1 MARNDQALTEK
12 ILDTIE
18 SPADLGRLSYD
29 ELERLAFEM
38 RAEMIAATSLH
49 GGHLAPS
56 LGAVELIIALHR
68 VLDCPRDRL
77 VFDVGHQAYAH
88 KLLTGRRRQFKTLRT
103 YDGISG
109 FPKITESAYDAH
121 DSGHASD
128 SLSTALGY
136 ALARDLDG
144 SDATIAALIG
154 DASFTG
160 GMALE
165 ALNDIG
171 RANTPLLI
179 VLNDNGMSISPNVGG
194 FSAYLAK
201 VRMSSQ
207 YTNLRNQVEDAF
219 NSSGAL
225 GRLLMRGGNAA
236 KESFKQIVL
245 PGATFLEGFG
255 VTYVGPVDG
264 HDIQTME
271 RIFRDA
277 KELGGPVVVHAVTV
291 KGKGYGPAE
300 NNPALFHG
308 VGPFDIATGTPKP
321 KASTPTWTQVF
332 SDELVKLAGD
342 DPDIVAITAA
352 MASGTGLAGFA
363 KSYPDRFFDVGIA
376 EEHAVGMA
384 SALALAGK
392 KPVVAIYSTFMQRA
406 IDQAIVNVGLQKAHV
421 IFCLDRAGLVG
432 DDGPTHHGVFDLVYL
447 RMIPGMRVLAPS
459 NDEELRAALRCAID
473 LEGPVAIR
481 YPRGS
486 APVAAAP
493 CETWRGGRALKLEDG
508 NDGALLAVGRMVDV
522 ARDVARNAA
531 GHGIDL
537 AVWDMRWVK
546 PIDEDAVRE
555 AARTGRIFT
564 LEDGVVTGGFG
575 SGVLEQLAEMG
586 VACPVTRFGIPD
598 AFVTQGPTD
607 RLFEEL
613 GLDAAGIAA
622 AVIAACRER

>member
-1 MARNDQALTEK
+1 MSKSGQDLTEK
-12 ILDTIE
+12 ILDTID
-18 SPADLGRLSYD
+18 SPADLKDLSY
-29 ELERLAFEM
+29 EQLERLAFEM

-77 VFDVGHQAYAH
+77 VFDVGHQSYAH
-88 KLLTGRRRQFKTLRT
+88 KLLTGRRKVFKTLRT

-109 FPKITESAYDAH
+109 FPKITESEYDAH

-128 SLSTALGY
+128 SLSTALGF

-144 SDATIAALIG
+144 SDATIATLIG

-219 NSSGAL
+219 NASGTL

-236 KESFKQIVL
+236 KESFKQFVL

-255 VTYVGPVDG
+255 VTYIGPVDG
-264 HDIQTME
+264 HDIQTLE
-271 RIFRDA
+271 GIFHDA
-277 KELGGPVVVHAVTV
+277 KELDGPVVVHAVTV

-300 NNPALFHG
+300 QNPAVFHG
-308 VGPFDIATGTPKP
+308 VGPFDIATGMPKP
-321 KASTPTWTQVF
+321 KTNDDPTWTQVF
-332 SDELVKLAGD
+332 ADELVKLAAD

-352 MASGTGLAGFA
+352 MASGTGLSAFA
-363 KSYPDRFFDVGIA
+363 KAYPERFFDVGIA

-384 SALALAGK
+384 SSLALAGK

-421 IFCLDRAGLVG
+421 VFCLDRAGLVG

-447 RMIPGMRVLAPS
+447 RMIPDIHILAPS
-459 NDEELRAALRCAID
+459 NDAELRAALRCAID

-486 APVAAAP
+486 APIAPAASEPWREGVAVK
-493 CETWRGGRALKLEDG
+493 RRDG
-508 NDGALLAVGRMVDV
+508 ADGALLALGRMVDV
-522 ARDVARNAA
+522 ALQIADAA
-531 GHGIDL
+531 AQSGIEL
-537 AVWDMRWVK
+537 SVWDMRWAK
-546 PIDEDAVRE
+546 PIDEGAVRE
-555 AARTGRIFT
+555 AAQTGHVFT

-575 SGVLEQLAEMG
+575 SGVLELLSDLG
-586 VACPVTRFGIPD
+586 INCPVRRFGIPD
-598 AFVTQGPTD
+598 AFVTQGATD
-607 RLFEEL
+607 KLFEVI
-613 GLDAAGIAA
+613 GLDASSIGAE
-622 AVIAACRER
+622 VIATCRE

>member
-1 MARNDQALTEK
+1 MTEK

-18 SPADLGRLSYD
+18 SPADLADLSY
-29 ELERLAFEM
+29 EQLNRLAFEL

-56 LGAVELIIALHR
+56 LGSVELIIALHR

-88 KLLTGRRRQFKTLRT
+88 KLLTGRRKQFKTLRT
-103 YDGISG
+103 YEGISG

-194 FSAYLAK
+194 FSTYLAK
-201 VRMSSQ
+201 VRMSDQ
-207 YTNLRNQVEDAF
+207 YTQLRNHVEDAF
-219 NSSGAL
+219 NASGTL

-236 KESFKQIVL
+236 KESFKQFVL

-255 VTYVGPVDG
+255 VTYIGPVDG
-264 HDIQTME
+264 HDIQTLE
-271 RIFRDA
+271 EILRDA
-277 KELGGPVVVHAVTV
+277 KALEGPVVIHAVTM

-300 NNPALFHG
+300 KNPALFHG
-308 VGPFDIATGTPKP
+308 VGPFDIASGTPKP
-321 KASTPTWTQVF
+321 KSNANPTWTQVF
-332 SDELVKLAGD
+332 SDELIKLAED
-342 DPDIVAITAA
+342 DLSIVAITAA
-352 MASGTGLAGFA
+352 MASGTGLSAFA
-363 KSYPDRFFDVGIA
+363 KAYPERFFDVGIA

-384 SALALAGK
+384 SSLALAGK

-421 IFCLDRAGLVG
+421 VFCLDRAGLVG

-447 RMIPGMRVLAPS
+447 RMIPNMRILAPS
-459 NDEELRAALRCAID
+459 NDEELRMALRCAMA

-486 APVAAAP
+486 APVASGA
-493 CETWRGGRALKLEDG
+493 CEPWQEGHAVKVRDG
-508 NDGALLAVGRMVDV
+508 ADGALLALGRMVDV
-522 ARDVARNAA
+522 AREVAEVAA
-531 GHGIDL
+531 RQGVELSI
-537 AVWDMRWVK
+537 WDMRWAK
-546 PIDEDAVRE
+546 PIDADALRD
-555 AARTGRIFT
+555 AAHTGHIFT
-564 LEDGVVTGGFG
+564 LEDGVITGGFG
-575 SGVLEQLAEMG
+575 SGVLELLSDMG
-586 VACPVTRFGIPD
+586 ESCPVRRFGIPD
-598 AFVTQGPTD
+598 TFVTQGPVD
-607 RLFEEL
+607 KLFEVL
-613 GLDAAGIAA
+613 GLDAESISAEVLAA
-622 AVIAACRER
+622 YQS

>member
-1 MARNDQALTEK
+1 MTEK

-18 SPADLGRLSYD
+18 SPADLADLSY
-29 ELERLAFEM
+29 EQLNRLAFEL

-56 LGAVELIIALHR
+56 LGSVELIIALHR

-88 KLLTGRRRQFKTLRT
+88 KLLTGRRKQFKTLRT
-103 YDGISG
+103 YEGISG

-194 FSAYLAK
+194 FSTYLAK
-201 VRMSSQ
+201 VRMSDQ
-207 YTNLRNQVEDAF
+207 YTQLRNHVEDAF
-219 NSSGAL
+219 NASGTL

-236 KESFKQIVL
+236 KESFKQFVL

-255 VTYVGPVDG
+255 VTYIGPVDG
-264 HDIQTME
+264 HDIQTLE
-271 RIFRDA
+271 EILRDA
-277 KELGGPVVVHAVTV
+277 KALEGPVVIHAVTM

-300 NNPALFHG
+300 KNPALFHG
-308 VGPFDIATGTPKP
+308 VGPFDIASGTPKP
-321 KASTPTWTQVF
+321 KSNANPTWTQVF
-332 SDELVKLAGD
+332 SDELIKLAED
-342 DPDIVAITAA
+342 DSSIVAITAA
-352 MASGTGLAGFA
+352 MASGTGLSAFA
-363 KSYPDRFFDVGIA
+363 KAYPERFFDVGIA

-384 SALALAGK
+384 SSLALAGK

-421 IFCLDRAGLVG
+421 VFCLDRAGLVG

-447 RMIPGMRVLAPS
+447 RMIPNMRILAPS
-459 NDEELRAALRCAID
+459 SDEELRMALRCAMA

-486 APVAAAP
+486 APVAPGA
-493 CETWRGGRALKLEDG
+493 CEPWQEGHAVKVRDG
-508 NDGALLAVGRMVDV
+508 ADGALLALGRMVDV
-522 ARDVARNAA
+522 ACEVAEVAA
-531 GHGIDL
+531 RQGVELSI
-537 AVWDMRWVK
+537 WDMRWAK
-546 PIDEDAVRE
+546 PIDADALRD
-555 AARTGRIFT
+555 AAHTGHIFT
-564 LEDGVVTGGFG
+564 LEDGVITGGFG
-575 SGVLEQLAEMG
+575 SGVLELLSDMG
-586 VACPVTRFGIPD
+586 ESCPVRRFGIPD
-598 AFVTQGPTD
+598 TFVTQGPVD
-607 RLFEEL
+607 KLFEVL
-613 GLDAAGIAA
+613 GLDAESISAEVLAA
-622 AVIAACRER
+622 YQS

>member
-1 MARNDQALTEK
+1 MTEK

-18 SPADLGRLSYD
+18 SPADLADLSY
-29 ELERLAFEM
+29 EQLNRLAFEL

-56 LGAVELIIALHR
+56 LGSVELIIALHR

-88 KLLTGRRRQFKTLRT
+88 KLLTGRRKQFKTLRT
-103 YDGISG
+103 YEGISG

-144 SDATIAALIG
+144 SDTTIAALIG

-194 FSAYLAK
+194 FSTYLAK
-201 VRMSSQ
+201 VRMSDQ
-207 YTNLRNQVEDAF
+207 YTQLRNHVEDAF
-219 NSSGAL
+219 NASGTL

-236 KESFKQIVL
+236 KESFKQFVL

-255 VTYVGPVDG
+255 VTYIGPVDG
-264 HDIQTME
+264 HDIQTLE
-271 RIFRDA
+271 EILRDA
-277 KELGGPVVVHAVTV
+277 KALEGPVVIHAVTM

-300 NNPALFHG
+300 KNPALFHG
-308 VGPFDIATGTPKP
+308 VGPFDIASGTPKP
-321 KASTPTWTQVF
+321 KSNANPTWTQVF
-332 SDELVKLAGD
+332 SDELIKLAED
-342 DPDIVAITAA
+342 DPSIIAITAA
-352 MASGTGLAGFA
+352 MASGTGLSAFA
-363 KSYPDRFFDVGIA
+363 KAYPERFFDVGIA

-384 SALALAGK
+384 SSLALAGK

-421 IFCLDRAGLVG
+421 VFCLDRAGLVG
-432 DDGPTHHGVFDLVYL
+432 DDGPTHHGVFDLAYL
-447 RMIPGMRVLAPS
+447 RMIPNMRILAPS
-459 NDEELRAALRCAID
+459 NDEELRMALRCAMA

-486 APVAAAP
+486 APVASGA
-493 CETWRGGRALKLEDG
+493 CEPWREGHAVKIRDG
-508 NDGALLAVGRMVDV
+508 ADGALLALGRMVDV
-522 ARDVARNAA
+522 AREVAEQASRQ
-531 GHGIDL
+531 GVELSI
-537 AVWDMRWVK
+537 WDMRWAK
-546 PIDEDAVRE
+546 PIDADALRD
-555 AARTGRIFT
+555 ATHTGHIFT
-564 LEDGVVTGGFG
+564 LEDGVIMGGFG
-575 SGVLEQLAEMG
+575 SGVLELLSDMG
-586 VACPVTRFGIPD
+586 ESCPVRRFGIPD
-598 AFVTQGPTD
+598 AFVTQGPVD
-607 RLFEEL
+607 KLFEVL
-613 GLDAAGIAA
+613 GLDAESISAE
-622 AVIAACRER
+622 VLAACQS

>member
-1 MARNDQALTEK
+1 MTEK
-12 ILDTIE
+12 ILDTID
-18 SPADLGRLSYD
+18 SPADLADLSY
-29 ELERLAFEM
+29 EQLNRLAFEL

-56 LGAVELIIALHR
+56 LGSVELIIALHR

-88 KLLTGRRRQFKTLRT
+88 KLLTGRRKRFKTLRT
-103 YDGISG
+103 YEGISG
-109 FPKITESAYDAH
+109 FPKITESEYDAH

-194 FSAYLAK
+194 FSTYLAK
-201 VRMSSQ
+201 VRMSDQ
-207 YTNLRNQVEDAF
+207 YTQLRDHVEDAF
-219 NSSGAL
+219 NASGTL

-236 KESFKQIVL
+236 KESFKQFVL

-264 HDIQTME
+264 HDIQALE
-271 RIFRDA
+271 EILRDA
-277 KELGGPVVVHAVTV
+277 KEFEGPVVIHAVTM
-291 KGKGYGPAE
+291 KGKGYSPAE
-300 NNPALFHG
+300 KSPALFHG
-308 VGPFDIATGTPKP
+308 VGPFDIASGTPKP
-321 KASTPTWTQVF
+321 KSNTNPTWTQVF
-332 SDELVKLAGD
+332 SDELINLAED
-342 DPDIVAITAA
+342 DPSIVAITAA
-352 MASGTGLAGFA
+352 MASGTGLSAFA
-363 KSYPDRFFDVGIA
+363 KAYPERFFDVGIA

-384 SALALAGK
+384 SSLALAGK

-421 IFCLDRAGLVG
+421 VFCLDRAGLVG
-432 DDGPTHHGVFDLVYL
+432 DDGPTHHGVFDLAYL
-447 RMIPGMRVLAPS
+447 RMIPNMRILAPS
-459 NDEELRAALRCAID
+459 NDEELRMALRCAMA

-486 APVAAAP
+486 APVASGA
-493 CETWRGGRALKLEDG
+493 CEPWREGHAVKIRDG
-508 NDGALLAVGRMVDV
+508 ADGALLALGRMVDV
-522 ARDVARNAA
+522 AREVAEQASRQ
-531 GHGIDL
+531 GVELSI
-537 AVWDMRWVK
+537 WDMRWAK
-546 PIDEDAVRE
+546 PIDADALRD
-555 AARTGRIFT
+555 AAHTGHIFT
-564 LEDGVVTGGFG
+564 LEDGVIMGGFG
-575 SGVLEQLAEMG
+575 SGVLELLSDMG
-586 VACPVTRFGIPD
+586 ESCPVRRFGIPD
-598 AFVTQGPTD
+598 AFVTQGPVD
-607 RLFEEL
+607 KLFEVL
-613 GLDAAGIAA
+613 GLDAESISAE
-622 AVIAACRER
+622 VLAACQS

>member
-1 MARNDQALTEK
+1 MTEK

-18 SPADLGRLSYD
+18 SPADLADLSY
-29 ELERLAFEM
+29 EQLNRLAFEL

-56 LGAVELIIALHR
+56 LGSVELIIALHR

-88 KLLTGRRRQFKTLRT
+88 KLLTGRRKQFKTLRT
-103 YDGISG
+103 YEGISG

-194 FSAYLAK
+194 FSTYLAK
-201 VRMSSQ
+201 VRMSDQ
-207 YTNLRNQVEDAF
+207 YTQLRNHVEDAF
-219 NSSGAL
+219 NASGTL

-236 KESFKQIVL
+236 KESFKQFVL

-255 VTYVGPVDG
+255 VTYIGPVDG
-264 HDIQTME
+264 HDIQTLE
-271 RIFRDA
+271 EILRDA
-277 KELGGPVVVHAVTV
+277 KALEGPVVIHAVTM

-300 NNPALFHG
+300 KNPALFHG
-308 VGPFDIATGTPKP
+308 VGPFDIASGTPKP
-321 KASTPTWTQVF
+321 KSNANPTWTQVF
-332 SDELVKLAGD
+332 SDELIKLAED
-342 DPDIVAITAA
+342 DPSIVAITAA
-352 MASGTGLAGFA
+352 MASGTGLSAFA
-363 KSYPDRFFDVGIA
+363 KAYPERFFDVGIA

-384 SALALAGK
+384 SSLALAGK

-421 IFCLDRAGLVG
+421 VFCLDRAGLVG

-447 RMIPGMRVLAPS
+447 RMIPNMRILAPS
-459 NDEELRAALRCAID
+459 NDEELRMALRCAMA

-486 APVAAAP
+486 APIAP
-493 CETWRGGRALKLEDG
+493 GACEPWQEGHAVKVRGGA
-508 NDGALLAVGRMVDV
+508 DGALLALGRMVDV
-522 ARDVARNAA
+522 AREVAEVAA
-531 GHGIDL
+531 RQGVELSI
-537 AVWDMRWVK
+537 WDMRWVK
-546 PIDEDAVRE
+546 PIDADALRD
-555 AARTGRIFT
+555 AAHTGHIFT
-564 LEDGVVTGGFG
+564 LEDGVITGGFG
-575 SGVLEQLAEMG
+575 SGVLELLSDMG
-586 VACPVTRFGIPD
+586 ESCPVRRFGIPD
-598 AFVTQGPTD
+598 TFVTQGPVD
-607 RLFEEL
+607 KLFEVL
-613 GLDAAGIAA
+613 GLDAESISAEVLAA
-622 AVIAACRER
+622 YQS

>member
-1 MARNDQALTEK
+1 MTEK

-18 SPADLGRLSYD
+18 SPADLADLSY
-29 ELERLAFEM
+29 EQLNRLAFEL

-56 LGAVELIIALHR
+56 LGSVELIIALHR

-88 KLLTGRRRQFKTLRT
+88 KLLTGRRKQFKTLRT
-103 YDGISG
+103 YEGISG

-194 FSAYLAK
+194 FSTYLAK
-201 VRMSSQ
+201 VRMSDQ
-207 YTNLRNQVEDAF
+207 YTQLRNHVEDAF
-219 NSSGAL
+219 NASGTL

-236 KESFKQIVL
+236 KESFKQFVL

-255 VTYVGPVDG
+255 VTYIGPVDG
-264 HDIQTME
+264 HDIQTLE
-271 RIFRDA
+271 EILRDA
-277 KELGGPVVVHAVTV
+277 KALEGPVVIHAVTM

-300 NNPALFHG
+300 KNPALFHG
-308 VGPFDIATGTPKP
+308 VAPFDIASGTPKP
-321 KASTPTWTQVF
+321 KSNANPTWTQVF
-332 SDELVKLAGD
+332 SDELIKLAED
-342 DPDIVAITAA
+342 DPSIVAITAA
-352 MASGTGLAGFA
+352 MASGTGLSAFA
-363 KSYPDRFFDVGIA
+363 KAYPERFFDVGIA

-384 SALALAGK
+384 SSLALAGK

-421 IFCLDRAGLVG
+421 VFCLDRAGLVG

-447 RMIPGMRVLAPS
+447 RMIPNMRILAPS
-459 NDEELRAALRCAID
+459 SDEELRMALRCAMA

-486 APVAAAP
+486 APVAPGVCEPWQEGHAAKV
-493 CETWRGGRALKLEDG
+493 RDG
-508 NDGALLAVGRMVDV
+508 ADGALLALGRMVDV
-522 ARDVARNAA
+522 ACEVAEVAA
-531 GHGIDL
+531 HQGVELSI
-537 AVWDMRWVK
+537 WDMRWAK
-546 PIDEDAVRE
+546 PIDADALRD
-555 AARTGRIFT
+555 AAHTGHIFT
-564 LEDGVVTGGFG
+564 LEDGVITGGFG
-575 SGVLEQLAEMG
+575 SGVLELLSDMG
-586 VACPVTRFGIPD
+586 ESCPVRRFGIPD
-598 AFVTQGPTD
+598 TFVTQGPVD
-607 RLFEEL
+607 KLFEVL
-613 GLDAAGIAA
+613 GLDAESISAEVLAA
-622 AVIAACRER
+622 YQS

>member
-1 MARNDQALTEK
+1 MTEK

-18 SPADLGRLSYD
+18 SPADLADLSY
-29 ELERLAFEM
+29 EQLNRLAFEL

-56 LGAVELIIALHR
+56 LGSVELIIALHR

-88 KLLTGRRRQFKTLRT
+88 KLLTGRRKQFKTLRT
-103 YDGISG
+103 YEGISG

-144 SDATIAALIG
+144 SDTTIAALIG

-194 FSAYLAK
+194 FSTYLAK
-201 VRMSSQ
+201 VRMSDQ
-207 YTNLRNQVEDAF
+207 YTQLRNHVEDAF
-219 NSSGAL
+219 NASGTL

-236 KESFKQIVL
+236 KESFKQFVL

-255 VTYVGPVDG
+255 VTYIGPVDG
-264 HDIQTME
+264 HDIQTLE
-271 RIFRDA
+271 EILRDA
-277 KELGGPVVVHAVTV
+277 KALEGPVVIHAVTM

-300 NNPALFHG
+300 KNPALFHG
-308 VGPFDIATGTPKP
+308 VGPFDIASGTPKP
-321 KASTPTWTQVF
+321 KSNANPTWTQVF
-332 SDELVKLAGD
+332 SDELIKLAED
-342 DPDIVAITAA
+342 DPSIIAITAA
-352 MASGTGLAGFA
+352 MASGTGLSAFA
-363 KSYPDRFFDVGIA
+363 KAYPERFFDVGIA

-384 SALALAGK
+384 SSLALAGK

-421 IFCLDRAGLVG
+421 VFCLDRAGLVG

-447 RMIPGMRVLAPS
+447 RMIPNMRILAPS
-459 NDEELRAALRCAID
+459 SDEELRMALRCAMA

-486 APVAAAP
+486 APVAPGA
-493 CETWRGGRALKLEDG
+493 CEPWQEGHAVKVRDG
-508 NDGALLAVGRMVDV
+508 ADGALLALGRMVDV
-522 ARDVARNAA
+522 ACEVAEVAA
-531 GHGIDL
+531 RQGVELSI
-537 AVWDMRWVK
+537 WDMRWAK
-546 PIDEDAVRE
+546 PIDADALRD
-555 AARTGRIFT
+555 AAHTGHIFT
-564 LEDGVVTGGFG
+564 LEDGVITGGFG
-575 SGVLEQLAEMG
+575 SGVLELLSDMG
-586 VACPVTRFGIPD
+586 ESCPVRRFGIPD
-598 AFVTQGPTD
+598 TFVTQGPVD
-607 RLFEEL
+607 KLFEVL
-613 GLDAAGIAA
+613 GLDAESISAEVLAA
-622 AVIAACRER
+622 YQS

>member
-1 MARNDQALTEK
+1 MTEK

-18 SPADLGRLSYD
+18 SPADLADLSY
-29 ELERLAFEM
+29 EQLNRLAFEL

-56 LGAVELIIALHR
+56 LGSVELIIALHR

-88 KLLTGRRRQFKTLRT
+88 KLLTGRRKQFKTLRT
-103 YDGISG
+103 YEGISG

-194 FSAYLAK
+194 FSTYLAK
-201 VRMSSQ
+201 VRMSDQ
-207 YTNLRNQVEDAF
+207 YTQLRNHVEDVF
-219 NSSGAL
+219 NASGTL

-236 KESFKQIVL
+236 KESFKQFVL

-255 VTYVGPVDG
+255 VTYIGPVDG
-264 HDIQTME
+264 HDIQTLE
-271 RIFRDA
+271 EILRDA
-277 KELGGPVVVHAVTV
+277 KALEGPVVIHAVTM

-300 NNPALFHG
+300 KNPALFHG
-308 VGPFDIATGTPKP
+308 VGPFDIASGTPKP
-321 KASTPTWTQVF
+321 KSNANPTWTQVF
-332 SDELVKLAGD
+332 SDELIKLAEED
-342 DPDIVAITAA
+342 SSIVAITAA
-352 MASGTGLAGFA
+352 MASGTGLSAFA
-363 KSYPDRFFDVGIA
+363 KAYPERFFDVGIA

-384 SALALAGK
+384 SSLALAGK

-421 IFCLDRAGLVG
+421 VFCLDRAGLVG

-447 RMIPGMRVLAPS
+447 RMIPNMRILAPS
-459 NDEELRAALRCAID
+459 SDEELRMALRCVMA

-486 APVAAAP
+486 APVASGA
-493 CETWRGGRALKLEDG
+493 CEPWQEGHAVKIRDG
-508 NDGALLAVGRMVDV
+508 ADGALLALGRMVDV
-522 ARDVARNAA
+522 AREVAEVAA
-531 GHGIDL
+531 RQGVELSI
-537 AVWDMRWVK
+537 WDMRWAK
-546 PIDEDAVRE
+546 PIDADALRD
-555 AARTGRIFT
+555 AAHTGRIFT
-564 LEDGVVTGGFG
+564 LEDGVITGGFG
-575 SGVLEQLAEMG
+575 SGVLELLSDMG
-586 VACPVTRFGIPD
+586 ESCPVRRFGIPD
-598 AFVTQGPTD
+598 TFVTQGSVD
-607 RLFEEL
+607 KLFEVL
-613 GLDAAGIAA
+613 GLDVESISAE
-622 AVIAACRER
+622 VLAACQS

>member
-1 MARNDQALTEK
+1 MSGSGRDLTEK
-12 ILDTIE
+12 ILDTIG
-18 SPADLGRLSYD
+18 SPADLKDLSY
-29 ELERLAFEM
+29 EQLERLAFEM

-88 KLLTGRRRQFKTLRT
+88 KLLTGRRAQFKTLRT
-103 YDGISG
+103 FEGISG
-109 FPKITESAYDAH
+109 FPKITESEYDAH

-171 RANTPLLI
+171 RANTPLII

-207 YTNLRNQVEDAF
+207 YTHLRNQVEDAF
-219 NSSGAL
+219 NASGTL

-236 KESFKQIVL
+236 KESIKQFVL

-264 HDIQTME
+264 HDIQTLE
-271 RIFRDA
+271 EILRDA
-277 KELGGPVVVHAVTV
+277 RELDGPVVIHAVTV

-300 NNPALFHG
+300 QNPALFHG
-308 VGPFDIATGTPKP
+308 VAPFDIATGKLKPKP
-321 KASTPTWTQVF
+321 NSDPTWTQVF
-332 SDELVKLAGD
+332 SDELAKLAED
-342 DPDIVAITAA
+342 DSDIVAITAA
-352 MASGTGLAGFA
+352 MAGGTGLSAFA
-363 KSYPDRFFDVGIA
+363 KAHPKRFFDVGIA

-384 SALALAGK
+384 SSLALAGK

-432 DDGPTHHGVFDLVYL
+432 DDGPTHHGVFDLAYL

-459 NDEELRAALRCAID
+459 NDEELRAALRCAVD

-481 YPRGS
+481 YPRGN
-486 APVAAAP
+486 APVAKGP
-493 CETWRGGRALKLEDG
+493 CEPWHEGRAVKIREG
-508 NDGALLAVGRMVDV
+508 ADGALLALGRMVGIAREV
-522 ARDVARNAA
+522 AETVAE
-531 GHGIDL
+531 HGIEL
-537 AVWDMRWVK
+537 AVWDMRWAK
-546 PIDEDAVRE
+546 PVDVSAVCE
-555 AARTGRIFT
+555 AARTGHVFT
-564 LEDGVVTGGFG
+564 LEDGAITGGFG
-575 SGVLEQLAEMG
+575 SGVLEVLSEMD
-586 VACPVTRFGIPD
+586 VNCATKRFGIPD
-598 AFVTQGPTD
+598 NFVSQGSVD

-613 GLDAAGIAA
+613 GLDAPSISAEIAGSY
-622 AVIAACRER
+622 RD

>member
-1 MARNDQALTEK
+1 MTEK

-18 SPADLGRLSYD
+18 SPADLADLSY
-29 ELERLAFEM
+29 EQLNRLAFEL

-56 LGAVELIIALHR
+56 LGSVELIIALHR

-88 KLLTGRRRQFKTLRT
+88 KLLTGRRKRFKTLRT
-103 YDGISG
+103 YEGISG
-109 FPKITESAYDAH
+109 FPKITESEYDAH

-194 FSAYLAK
+194 FSTYLAK
-201 VRMSSQ
+201 VRMSDQ
-207 YTNLRNQVEDAF
+207 YTQLRNHVEDAF
-219 NSSGAL
+219 NASGTL

-236 KESFKQIVL
+236 KESFKQFVL

-255 VTYVGPVDG
+255 VTYIGPVDG
-264 HDIQTME
+264 HDIQTLE
-271 RIFRDA
+271 EILRDA
-277 KELGGPVVVHAVTV
+277 KALEGPVVIHAVTM

-300 NNPALFHG
+300 KNPALFHG
-308 VGPFDIATGTPKP
+308 VGPFDIASGTPKP
-321 KASTPTWTQVF
+321 KSNANPTWTQVF
-332 SDELVKLAGD
+332 SDELIKLAED
-342 DPDIVAITAA
+342 DPSIIAITAA
-352 MASGTGLAGFA
+352 MASGTGLSAFA
-363 KSYPDRFFDVGIA
+363 KAYPERFFDVGIA

-384 SALALAGK
+384 SSLALGGK

-421 IFCLDRAGLVG
+421 VFCLDRAGLVG

-447 RMIPGMRVLAPS
+447 RMIPNMRILAPS
-459 NDEELRAALRCAID
+459 SDEELRMALRCAMA

-486 APVAAAP
+486 APVAPGA
-493 CETWRGGRALKLEDG
+493 CEPWQEGHAVKVRDG
-508 NDGALLAVGRMVDV
+508 ADGALLALGRMVDV
-522 ARDVARNAA
+522 ACEVAEVAA
-531 GHGIDL
+531 RQGVELSI
-537 AVWDMRWVK
+537 WDMRWAK
-546 PIDEDAVRE
+546 PIDADALRDT
-555 AARTGRIFT
+555 AHTGHIFT
-564 LEDGVVTGGFG
+564 LEDGVITGGFG
-575 SGVLEQLAEMG
+575 SGVLELLSDMG
-586 VACPVTRFGIPD
+586 ESCPVRRFGIPD
-598 AFVTQGPTD
+598 TFVTQGPVD
-607 RLFEEL
+607 KLFEVL
-613 GLDAAGIAA
+613 GLDAESISAEVLAA
-622 AVIAACRER
+622 YQS

>member
-1 MARNDQALTEK
+1 MAEK
-12 ILDTIE
+12 ILDTID
-18 SPADLGRLSYD
+18 SPADLKGLSYAQ
-29 ELERLAFEM
+29 LERLAFEM

-68 VLDCPRDRL
+68 VLDCPTDRL

-88 KLLTGRRRQFKTLRT
+88 KLLTGRRKAFKTLRT

-136 ALARDLDG
+136 AIARDLDG

-219 NSSGAL
+219 NSSGTL

-236 KESFKQIVL
+236 KESFKQFVL

-255 VTYVGPVDG
+255 VTYIGPVDG
-264 HDIQTME
+264 HDIQTLE
-271 RIFRDA
+271 EIFRDA
-277 KELGGPVVVHAVTV
+277 KELDGPVVVHAVTM

-300 NNPALFHG
+300 ENPALFHG
-308 VGPFDIATGTPKP
+308 VSPFDIATGTPKP
-321 KASTPTWTQVF
+321 KANDAPTWTQVF
-332 SDELVKLAGD
+332 SDELVKLAKD
-342 DPDIVAITAA
+342 DSDIVAITAA
-352 MASGTGLAGFA
+352 MASGTGLSAFA
-363 KSYPDRFFDVGIA
+363 KAYPERFFDVGIA

-384 SALALAGK
+384 SSLALAGK
-392 KPVVAIYSTFMQRA
+392 TPVVAIYSTFMQRA

-421 IFCLDRAGLVG
+421 VFCLDRAGLVG

-447 RMIPGMRVLAPS
+447 RMIPGMRILVPS
-459 NDEELRAALRCAID
+459 NDEELRAALRCAVA
-473 LEGPVAIR
+473 LEGPVALR
-481 YPRGS
+481 YPRG
-486 APVAAAP
+486 AAP
-493 CETWRGGRALKLEDG
+493 QAPSPCEPWREGRAVKVREG
-508 NDGALLAVGRMVDV
+508 SDGALLALGRMVDV
-522 ARDVARNAA
+522 ARDVSATAA
-531 GHGIDL
+531 KSGIEL
-537 AVWDMRWVK
+537 AVWDMRWAK
-546 PIDEDAVRE
+546 PIDADTVRE
-555 AARTGRIFT
+555 AAQTGHVFT
-564 LEDGVVTGGFG
+564 LEDGVITGGFG
-575 SGVLEQLAEMG
+575 SGVLELLSDLHI
-586 VACPVTRFGIPD
+586 ACPVRRFGIPD
-598 AFVTQGPTD
+598 TFVSQGSTD
-607 RLFEEL
+607 KLFEVIGMDE
-613 GLDAAGIAA
+613 ASIAA
-622 AVIAACRER
+622 EVVASYQE

>member
-1 MARNDQALTEK
+1 MTEK

-18 SPADLGRLSYD
+18 SPADLADLSY
-29 ELERLAFEM
+29 EQLNRLAFEL

-56 LGAVELIIALHR
+56 LGSVELIIALHR

-88 KLLTGRRRQFKTLRT
+88 KLLTGRRKQFKTLRT
-103 YDGISG
+103 YEGISG

-194 FSAYLAK
+194 FSTYLAK
-201 VRMSSQ
+201 VRMSDQ
-207 YTNLRNQVEDAF
+207 YTQLRNHVEDAF
-219 NSSGAL
+219 NASGTL

-236 KESFKQIVL
+236 KESFKQFVL

-255 VTYVGPVDG
+255 VTYIGPVDG
-264 HDIQTME
+264 HDIQTLE
-271 RIFRDA
+271 EILRDA
-277 KELGGPVVVHAVTV
+277 KALEGPVVIHAVTM

-300 NNPALFHG
+300 KNPALFHG
-308 VGPFDIATGTPKP
+308 VGPFDIASGTPKP
-321 KASTPTWTQVF
+321 KSNANPTWTQVF
-332 SDELVKLAGD
+332 SDELIKLAED
-342 DPDIVAITAA
+342 DPSIVAITAA
-352 MASGTGLAGFA
+352 MASGTGLSAFA
-363 KSYPDRFFDVGIA
+363 KAYPERFFDVGIA

-384 SALALAGK
+384 SSLALAGK

-421 IFCLDRAGLVG
+421 VFCLDRAGLVG

-447 RMIPGMRVLAPS
+447 RMIPNMRILAPS
-459 NDEELRAALRCAID
+459 NDEELRMALRCAMA

-486 APVAAAP
+486 APVAPGA
-493 CETWRGGRALKLEDG
+493 CEPWQEGHAVKVRDGGE
-508 NDGALLAVGRMVDV
+508 GALLALGRMVDV
-522 ARDVARNAA
+522 AREVAEVAA
-531 GHGIDL
+531 RQGVELSI
-537 AVWDMRWVK
+537 WDMRWAK
-546 PIDEDAVRE
+546 PIDADALRD
-555 AARTGRIFT
+555 AAHTGHIFT
-564 LEDGVVTGGFG
+564 LEDGVITGGFG
-575 SGVLEQLAEMG
+575 SGVLELLSDMG
-586 VACPVTRFGIPD
+586 ESCPVRRFGIPD
-598 AFVTQGPTD
+598 TFVTQGPVD
-607 RLFEEL
+607 KLFEVL
-613 GLDAAGIAA
+613 GLDAESISAEVLAA
-622 AVIAACRER
+622 YQS

>member
-1 MARNDQALTEK
+1 MAESGLDLTEK
-12 ILDTIE
+12 ILDTIG
-18 SPADLGRLSYD
+18 SPADLKGLDYEQLD
-29 ELERLAFEM
+29 RLAFEL

-56 LGAVELIIALHR
+56 LGSVELIIALHR
-68 VLDCPRDRL
+68 VLDCPRDRI

-88 KLLTGRRRQFKTLRT
+88 KLLTGRRRQFQTLRT
-103 YDGISG
+103 FDGISG
-109 FPKITESAYDAH
+109 FPKITESVYDAH

-144 SDATIAALIG
+144 SDAVVAALIG

-171 RANTPLLI
+171 RANTPLVI

-219 NSSGAL
+219 NASGSL

-236 KESFKQIVL
+236 KESFKQFVL

-264 HDIQTME
+264 HDIRTLE
-271 RIFRDA
+271 EIIHDA
-277 KELGGPVVVHAVTV
+277 TELDGPVVIHAVTV

-300 NNPALFHG
+300 ENPALFHG
-308 VGPFDIATGTPKP
+308 VGPFDIATGQLKPKP
-321 KASTPTWTQVF
+321 SNDPTWTQVF
-332 SDELVKLAGD
+332 SDELVKLAED
-342 DPDIVAITAA
+342 DSDIVAITAA
-352 MASGTGLAGFA
+352 MASGTGLSAFA
-363 KSYPDRFFDVGIA
+363 KAHPKRFFDVGIA

-384 SALALAGK
+384 SSLALAGK

-421 IFCLDRAGLVG
+421 VFCLDRAGLVG

-447 RMIPGMRVLAPS
+447 RMIPGMRILVPS
-459 NDEELRAALRCAID
+459 DDEELRLALRCAID

-481 YPRGS
+481 YPRGN
-486 APVAAAP
+486 APVATTAGEP
-493 CETWRGGRALKLEDG
+493 WHEGRAVKVRDG
-508 NDGALLAVGRMVDV
+508 ADGALLALGRMVGV
-522 ARDVARNAA
+522 AREVAKMAA
-531 GHGIDL
+531 QHGIEL
-537 AVWDMRWVK
+537 AVWDMRWAK
-546 PIDEDAVRE
+546 PIDVTAVCE
-555 AARTGRIFT
+555 AARTGRVFT
-564 LEDGVVTGGFG
+564 LEDGAVTGGFG
-575 SGVLEQLAEMG
+575 SGVLEVLSETG
-586 VACPVTRFGIPD
+586 ENCTVRRFGIPD
-598 AFVTQGPTD
+598 DFVTQGSVD

-613 GLDAAGIAA
+613 GLDASSIGAEVVGAYQD
-622 AVIAACRER
+622 

>member
-1 MARNDQALTEK
+1 MTEK
-12 ILDTIE
+12 ILDTID
-18 SPADLGRLSYD
+18 SPADLADLSY
-29 ELERLAFEM
+29 EQLNRLAFEL

-56 LGAVELIIALHR
+56 LGSVELIIALHR

-88 KLLTGRRRQFKTLRT
+88 KLLTGRRKQFKTLRT
-103 YDGISG
+103 YEGISG

-144 SDATIAALIG
+144 SDTTIAALIG

-194 FSAYLAK
+194 FSTYLAK
-201 VRMSSQ
+201 VRMSDQ
-207 YTNLRNQVEDAF
+207 YTQLRNHVEDAF
-219 NSSGAL
+219 NASGTL

-236 KESFKQIVL
+236 KESFKQFVL

-255 VTYVGPVDG
+255 VTYIGPVDG
-264 HDIQTME
+264 HDIQTLE
-271 RIFRDA
+271 EILRDA
-277 KELGGPVVVHAVTV
+277 KALEGPVVIHAVTM

-300 NNPALFHG
+300 KNPALFHG
-308 VGPFDIATGTPKP
+308 VGPFDIASGTPKP
-321 KASTPTWTQVF
+321 KSNANPTWTQVF
-332 SDELVKLAGD
+332 SDELIKLAED
-342 DPDIVAITAA
+342 DPSIVAITAA
-352 MASGTGLAGFA
+352 MASGTGLSAFA
-363 KSYPDRFFDVGIA
+363 KAYPERFFDVGIA

-384 SALALAGK
+384 SSLALAGK

-421 IFCLDRAGLVG
+421 VFCLDRAGLVG

-447 RMIPGMRVLAPS
+447 RMIPNMRILAPS
-459 NDEELRAALRCAID
+459 NDEELRMALRCAMA

-486 APVAAAP
+486 APVAPGA
-493 CETWRGGRALKLEDG
+493 CEPWQEGHAVKVRDG
-508 NDGALLAVGRMVDV
+508 ADGALLALGRMVDV
-522 ARDVARNAA
+522 ACEVAEVAA
-531 GHGIDL
+531 RQGVELSI
-537 AVWDMRWVK
+537 WDMRWAK
-546 PIDEDAVRE
+546 PIDADALRD
-555 AARTGRIFT
+555 AAHTGHIFT
-564 LEDGVVTGGFG
+564 LEDGVITGGFG
-575 SGVLEQLAEMG
+575 SGVLELLSDMG
-586 VACPVTRFGIPD
+586 ESCPVRRFGIPD
-598 AFVTQGPTD
+598 TFVTQGPVD
-607 RLFEEL
+607 KLFEVL
-613 GLDAAGIAA
+613 GLDAESISAEVLAA
-622 AVIAACRER
+622 YQS

>member
-1 MARNDQALTEK
+1 MTEK

-18 SPADLGRLSYD
+18 SPADLADLSY
-29 ELERLAFEM
+29 EQLNRLAFEL

-56 LGAVELIIALHR
+56 LGSVELIIALHR

-88 KLLTGRRRQFKTLRT
+88 KLLTGRRKRFKTLRT
-103 YDGISG
+103 YEGISG
-109 FPKITESAYDAH
+109 FPKITESEYDAH

-194 FSAYLAK
+194 FSTYLAK
-201 VRMSSQ
+201 VRMSDQ
-207 YTNLRNQVEDAF
+207 YTQLRNHVEDAF
-219 NSSGAL
+219 NASGTL
-225 GRLLMRGGNAA
+225 GRLLMCGGNAA
-236 KESFKQIVL
+236 KESFKQFVL

-255 VTYVGPVDG
+255 VTYIGPVDG
-264 HDIQTME
+264 HDIQALE
-271 RIFRDA
+271 EILRDA
-277 KELGGPVVVHAVTV
+277 KEFEGPVVIHAVTM
-291 KGKGYGPAE
+291 KGKGYSPAE
-300 NNPALFHG
+300 KNPALFHG
-308 VGPFDIATGTPKP
+308 VGPFDIASGTPKP
-321 KASTPTWTQVF
+321 KSNANPTWTQVF
-332 SDELVKLAGD
+332 SDELIKLAED
-342 DPDIVAITAA
+342 DPSIIAITAA
-352 MASGTGLAGFA
+352 MASGTGLSAFA
-363 KSYPDRFFDVGIA
+363 KAYPERFFDVGIA

-384 SALALAGK
+384 SSLALAGK

-421 IFCLDRAGLVG
+421 VFCLDRAGLVG

-447 RMIPGMRVLAPS
+447 RMIPNMRILAPS
-459 NDEELRAALRCAID
+459 SDEELRMALRCAMA

-486 APVAAAP
+486 APVAPGA
-493 CETWRGGRALKLEDG
+493 CEPWQEGHAVKVRDG
-508 NDGALLAVGRMVDV
+508 ADGALLALGRMVDV
-522 ARDVARNAA
+522 ACEVAEVAA
-531 GHGIDL
+531 RQGVELSI
-537 AVWDMRWVK
+537 WDMRWAK
-546 PIDEDAVRE
+546 PIDADALRD
-555 AARTGRIFT
+555 AAHTGHIFT
-564 LEDGVVTGGFG
+564 LEDGVITGGFG
-575 SGVLEQLAEMG
+575 SGVLELLSDMG
-586 VACPVTRFGIPD
+586 ESCPVRRFGIPD
-598 AFVTQGPTD
+598 TFVTQGPVD
-607 RLFEEL
+607 KLFEVL
-613 GLDAAGIAA
+613 GLDAESISAEVLAA
-622 AVIAACRER
+622 YQS

>member
-1 MARNDQALTEK
+1 MTEK

-18 SPADLGRLSYD
+18 SPADLADLSY
-29 ELERLAFEM
+29 EQLNRLAFEL

-56 LGAVELIIALHR
+56 LGSVELIIALHR

-88 KLLTGRRRQFKTLRT
+88 KLLTGRRKQFKTLRT
-103 YDGISG
+103 YEGISG

-194 FSAYLAK
+194 FSTYLAK
-201 VRMSSQ
+201 VRMSDQ
-207 YTNLRNQVEDAF
+207 YTQLRNHVEDAF
-219 NSSGAL
+219 NASGTL

-236 KESFKQIVL
+236 KESFKQFVL

-255 VTYVGPVDG
+255 VTYIGPVDG
-264 HDIQTME
+264 HDIQTLE
-271 RIFRDA
+271 EILRDA
-277 KELGGPVVVHAVTV
+277 KALEGPVVIHAVTM

-300 NNPALFHG
+300 KNPALFHG
-308 VGPFDIATGTPKP
+308 VGPFDIASGTPKP
-321 KASTPTWTQVF
+321 KSNANPTWTQVF
-332 SDELVKLAGD
+332 SDELIKLAKE
-342 DPDIVAITAA
+342 DPSIVAITAA
-352 MASGTGLAGFA
+352 MASGTGLSAFA
-363 KSYPDRFFDVGIA
+363 KAYPERFFDVGIA

-384 SALALAGK
+384 SSLALAGK

-421 IFCLDRAGLVG
+421 VFCLDRAGLVG

-447 RMIPGMRVLAPS
+447 RMIPNMRILAPS
-459 NDEELRAALRCAID
+459 NDEELRMALRCAMA

-486 APVAAAP
+486 APIASGA
-493 CETWRGGRALKLEDG
+493 CEPWQEGHAVKVRDG
-508 NDGALLAVGRMVDV
+508 ADGALLALGRMVDIAREV
-522 ARDVARNAA
+522 AEAAARQ
-531 GHGIDL
+531 GVEL
-537 AVWDMRWVK
+537 SVWDMRWAK
-546 PIDEDAVRE
+546 PIDADALRD
-555 AARTGRIFT
+555 AAHTGHIFT
-564 LEDGVVTGGFG
+564 LEDGVITGGFG
-575 SGVLEQLAEMG
+575 SGVLELLSDMG
-586 VACPVTRFGIPD
+586 ESCPVRRFGIPD
-598 AFVTQGPTD
+598 TFVTQGPVD
-607 RLFEEL
+607 KLFEVL
-613 GLDAAGIAA
+613 GLDAESISAEVLAA
-622 AVIAACRER
+622 YQS

>member
-1 MARNDQALTEK
+1 MTEK
-12 ILDTIE
+12 ILDTID
-18 SPADLGRLSYD
+18 SPADLKDLSY
-29 ELERLAFEM
+29 EQLERLAFEM

-77 VFDVGHQAYAH
+77 VFDVGHQSYAH
-88 KLLTGRRRQFKTLRT
+88 KLLTGRRQVFKTLRT

-109 FPKITESAYDAH
+109 FPKITESEYDAH

-128 SLSTALGY
+128 SLSTALGF

-219 NSSGAL
+219 NASGTL

-236 KESFKQIVL
+236 KESFKQFVL

-255 VTYVGPVDG
+255 VTYIGPVDG
-264 HDIQTME
+264 HDIQTLE
-271 RIFRDA
+271 EIFRDA
-277 KELGGPVVVHAVTV
+277 KELDGPVVIHAVTV
-291 KGKGYGPAE
+291 KGKGYSPAE
-300 NNPALFHG
+300 KNPALFHG
-308 VGPFDIATGTPKP
+308 VSPFDIATGTPKP
-321 KASTPTWTQVF
+321 KTNTDPTWTQVF
-332 SDELVKLAGD
+332 ADELVKLAAD
-342 DPDIVAITAA
+342 DEDIVAITAA
-352 MASGTGLAGFA
+352 MASGTGLSAFA
-363 KSYPDRFFDVGIA
+363 KACPERFFDVGIA

-384 SALALAGK
+384 SSLALAGK

-447 RMIPGMRVLAPS
+447 RMIPGMRILAPS
-459 NDEELRAALRCAID
+459 NGEELRAALRCAIG

-486 APVAAAP
+486 APVASAV
-493 CETWRGGRALKLEDG
+493 CESWHEGKAVKLREG
-508 NDGALLAVGRMVDV
+508 ADGALLALGRMVDV
-522 ARDVARNAA
+522 AREVAEMAA
-531 GHGIDL
+531 QSGIEL
-537 AVWDMRWVK
+537 AVWDMRWAK
-546 PIDEDAVRE
+546 PIDEEAVRE
-555 AARTGRIFT
+555 AAQTGHIFT

-575 SGVLEQLAEMG
+575 SGVLELLSDMQLG
-586 VACPVTRFGIPD
+586 CPVTRFGIPD
-598 AFVTQGPTD
+598 TFVTQGSVD
-607 RLFEEL
+607 RLFAEM
-613 GLDAAGIAA
+613 GMDTQSIGAK
-622 AVIAACRER
+622 VIAACQKRD

>member
-1 MARNDQALTEK
+1 MTEK
-12 ILDTIE
+12 ILDTID
-18 SPADLGRLSYD
+18 SPADLADLSY
-29 ELERLAFEM
+29 EQLNRLAFEL

-56 LGAVELIIALHR
+56 LGSVELIIALHR

-88 KLLTGRRRQFKTLRT
+88 KLLTGRRKQFKTLRT
-103 YDGISG
+103 YEGISG
-109 FPKITESAYDAH
+109 FPKITESEYDAH

-194 FSAYLAK
+194 FSTYLAK
-201 VRMSSQ
+201 VRMSDQ
-207 YTNLRNQVEDAF
+207 YTQLRNHVEEAF
-219 NSSGAL
+219 NASGTL

-236 KESFKQIVL
+236 KESFKQFVL

-255 VTYVGPVDG
+255 VTYIGPVDG
-264 HDIQTME
+264 HDIQTLE
-271 RIFRDA
+271 EILRDA
-277 KELGGPVVVHAVTV
+277 KELEGPVVIHAVTM

-300 NNPALFHG
+300 KNPALFHG
-308 VGPFDIATGTPKP
+308 VGPFDIASGTPKP
-321 KASTPTWTQVF
+321 KSNTDPTWTQVF
-332 SDELVKLAGD
+332 SDELLKLAD
-342 DPDIVAITAA
+342 EDSSIVAITAA
-352 MASGTGLAGFA
+352 MASGTGLSAFA
-363 KSYPDRFFDVGIA
+363 KAYPERFFDVGIA

-384 SALALAGK
+384 SSLALAGK

-406 IDQAIVNVGLQKAHV
+406 IDQAIVNVGLQNVHV

-447 RMIPGMRVLAPS
+447 RMIPHMRILAPS
-459 NDEELRAALRCAID
+459 NDEELRMALRCAVE

-481 YPRGS
+481 YPRGN
-486 APVAAAP
+486 APVASDV
-493 CETWRGGRALKLEDG
+493 CEPWQEGDAVKVRDG
-508 NDGALLAVGRMVDV
+508 ADGALLALGRMVDV
-522 ARDVARNAA
+522 ARKVAEIAA
-531 GHGIDL
+531 HQGVELSI
-537 AVWDMRWVK
+537 WDMRWAK
-546 PIDEDAVRE
+546 PIDADALRD
-555 AARTGRIFT
+555 AARTGHVFT
-564 LEDGVVTGGFG
+564 LEDGVITGGFG
-575 SGVLEQLAEMG
+575 SGVLELLSDMG
-586 VACPVTRFGIPD
+586 ESCSVRRFGIPD
-598 AFVTQGPTD
+598 TFVTQGSVD
-607 RLFEEL
+607 KLFDVL
-613 GLDAAGIAA
+613 GLDAESISAEVLAA
-622 AVIAACRER
+622 YKS

>member
-1 MARNDQALTEK
+1 MTEK

-18 SPADLGRLSYD
+18 SPADLADLSY
-29 ELERLAFEM
+29 EQLNRLAFEL

-56 LGAVELIIALHR
+56 LGSVELIIALHR

-88 KLLTGRRRQFKTLRT
+88 KLLTGRRKRFKTLRT
-103 YDGISG
+103 YEGISG
-109 FPKITESAYDAH
+109 FPKITESEYDAH

-194 FSAYLAK
+194 FSTYLAK
-201 VRMSSQ
+201 VRMSDQ
-207 YTNLRNQVEDAF
+207 YTQLRNHVEDAF
-219 NSSGAL
+219 NASGTL

-236 KESFKQIVL
+236 KESFKQFVL

-255 VTYVGPVDG
+255 VTYIGPVDG
-264 HDIQTME
+264 HDIQTLE
-271 RIFRDA
+271 EILRDA
-277 KELGGPVVVHAVTV
+277 KALEGPVVIHAVTM

-300 NNPALFHG
+300 KNPALFHG
-308 VGPFDIATGTPKP
+308 VGPFDIASGTPKP
-321 KASTPTWTQVF
+321 KSNANPTWTQVF
-332 SDELVKLAGD
+332 SDELIKLAED
-342 DPDIVAITAA
+342 DSSIVAITAA
-352 MASGTGLAGFA
+352 MASGTGLSAFA
-363 KSYPDRFFDVGIA
+363 KAYPERFFDVGIA

-384 SALALAGK
+384 SSLALGGK

-421 IFCLDRAGLVG
+421 VFCLDRAGLVG

-447 RMIPGMRVLAPS
+447 RMIPNMRILAPS
-459 NDEELRAALRCAID
+459 NDEELRIALRCAMA

-486 APVAAAP
+486 APVAPGA
-493 CETWRGGRALKLEDG
+493 CEPWQEGHAVKVRDG
-508 NDGALLAVGRMVDV
+508 ADGALLALGRMVDV
-522 ARDVARNAA
+522 ACEVAEVAA
-531 GHGIDL
+531 RQGVELSI
-537 AVWDMRWVK
+537 WDMRWAK
-546 PIDEDAVRE
+546 PIDADALRD
-555 AARTGRIFT
+555 AAHTGHIFT
-564 LEDGVVTGGFG
+564 LEDGVITGGFG
-575 SGVLEQLAEMG
+575 SGVLELLSDMG
-586 VACPVTRFGIPD
+586 ESCPVRRFGIPD
-598 AFVTQGPTD
+598 TFVTQGPVD
-607 RLFEEL
+607 KLFEVL
-613 GLDAAGIAA
+613 GLDAESISAEVLAA
-622 AVIAACRER
+622 YQS

>member
-1 MARNDQALTEK
+1 MTEK
-12 ILDTIE
+12 ILDTID
-18 SPADLGRLSYD
+18 SPADLADLSY
-29 ELERLAFEM
+29 EQLNRLAFEL

-56 LGAVELIIALHR
+56 LGSVELIIALHR

-88 KLLTGRRRQFKTLRT
+88 KLLTGRRKRFKTLRT
-103 YDGISG
+103 YEGISG
-109 FPKITESAYDAH
+109 FPKITESEYDAH

-194 FSAYLAK
+194 FSTYLAK
-201 VRMSSQ
+201 VRMSDQ
-207 YTNLRNQVEDAF
+207 YTQLRDHVEDAF
-219 NSSGAL
+219 NASGTL

-236 KESFKQIVL
+236 KESFKQFVL

-264 HDIQTME
+264 HDIQALE
-271 RIFRDA
+271 EILRDA
-277 KELGGPVVVHAVTV
+277 KEFEGPVVIHAVTM
-291 KGKGYGPAE
+291 KGKGYSPAE
-300 NNPALFHG
+300 KNPALFHG
-308 VGPFDIATGTPKP
+308 VGPFDIASGTPKP
-321 KASTPTWTQVF
+321 KSNTNPTWTQVF
-332 SDELVKLAGD
+332 SDELINLAED
-342 DPDIVAITAA
+342 DPSIVAITAA
-352 MASGTGLAGFA
+352 MASGTGLSAFTKA
-363 KSYPDRFFDVGIA
+363 YPERFFDVGIA

-384 SALALAGK
+384 SSLALAGK

-421 IFCLDRAGLVG
+421 VFCLDRAGLVG
-432 DDGPTHHGVFDLVYL
+432 DDGPTHHGVFDLAYL
-447 RMIPGMRVLAPS
+447 RMIPNMRILAPS
-459 NDEELRAALRCAID
+459 NDEELRMALRCAMA

-486 APVAAAP
+486 APVASGA
-493 CETWRGGRALKLEDG
+493 CEPWQEGHAVKVRDG
-508 NDGALLAVGRMVDV
+508 ADGALLALGRMVDV
-522 ARDVARNAA
+522 ACEVAEVAA
-531 GHGIDL
+531 RQGVELSI
-537 AVWDMRWVK
+537 WDMRWAK
-546 PIDEDAVRE
+546 PIDADALRD
-555 AARTGRIFT
+555 AAHTGHIFT
-564 LEDGVVTGGFG
+564 LEDGVITGGFG
-575 SGVLEQLAEMG
+575 SGVLELLSDMG
-586 VACPVTRFGIPD
+586 ESCPVRRFGIPD
-598 AFVTQGPTD
+598 TFVTQGPVD
-607 RLFEEL
+607 KLFEVL
-613 GLDAAGIAA
+613 GLDAESISAEVLAA
-622 AVIAACRER
+622 YQS

>member
-1 MARNDQALTEK
+1 MTEK

-18 SPADLGRLSYD
+18 SPADLADLSY
-29 ELERLAFEM
+29 EQLNRLAFEL

-56 LGAVELIIALHR
+56 LGSVELIIALHR

-88 KLLTGRRRQFKTLRT
+88 KLLTGRRKQFKTLRT
-103 YDGISG
+103 YEGISG

-194 FSAYLAK
+194 FSTYLAK
-201 VRMSSQ
+201 VRMSDQ
-207 YTNLRNQVEDAF
+207 YTQLRNHVEDAF
-219 NSSGAL
+219 NASGTL

-236 KESFKQIVL
+236 KESFKQFVL

-255 VTYVGPVDG
+255 VTYIGPVDG
-264 HDIQTME
+264 HDIQTLE
-271 RIFRDA
+271 EILRDA
-277 KELGGPVVVHAVTV
+277 KALEGPVVIHAVTM

-300 NNPALFHG
+300 KNPALFHG
-308 VGPFDIATGTPKP
+308 VGPFDIASGTPKP
-321 KASTPTWTQVF
+321 KSNANPTWTQVF
-332 SDELVKLAGD
+332 SDELIKLAED
-342 DPDIVAITAA
+342 DSSIVAITAA
-352 MASGTGLAGFA
+352 MASGTGLSAFA
-363 KSYPDRFFDVGIA
+363 KAYPERFFDVGIA

-384 SALALAGK
+384 SSFALAGK

-421 IFCLDRAGLVG
+421 VFCLDRAGLVG

-447 RMIPGMRVLAPS
+447 RMIPNMRILAPS
-459 NDEELRAALRCAID
+459 NDEELRMALRCAMA

-486 APVAAAP
+486 APVASGA
-493 CETWRGGRALKLEDG
+493 CEPWQEGHAVKVRDG
-508 NDGALLAVGRMVDV
+508 ADGALLALGRMVDV
-522 ARDVARNAA
+522 ACEVAEVAA
-531 GHGIDL
+531 RQGVELSI
-537 AVWDMRWVK
+537 WDMRWAK
-546 PIDEDAVRE
+546 PIDADALRD
-555 AARTGRIFT
+555 AAHTGHIFT
-564 LEDGVVTGGFG
+564 LEDGVITGGFG
-575 SGVLEQLAEMG
+575 SGVLELLSDMG
-586 VACPVTRFGIPD
+586 ESCPVRRFGIPD
-598 AFVTQGPTD
+598 TFVTQGPVD
-607 RLFEEL
+607 KLFEVL
-613 GLDAAGIAA
+613 GLDAESISAEVLAA
-622 AVIAACRER
+622 YQS

>member
-1 MARNDQALTEK
+1 MTEK
-12 ILDTIE
+12 ILDTID
-18 SPADLGRLSYD
+18 SPADLADLSY
-29 ELERLAFEM
+29 EQLNRLAFEL

-56 LGAVELIIALHR
+56 LGSVELIIALHR

-88 KLLTGRRRQFKTLRT
+88 KLLTGRRKRFKTLRT
-103 YDGISG
+103 YEGISG
-109 FPKITESAYDAH
+109 FPKITESEYDAH

-194 FSAYLAK
+194 FSTYLAK
-201 VRMSSQ
+201 VRMSDQ
-207 YTNLRNQVEDAF
+207 YTQLRDHVEDAF
-219 NSSGAL
+219 NASGTL

-236 KESFKQIVL
+236 KESFKQFVL

-264 HDIQTME
+264 HDIQALE
-271 RIFRDA
+271 EILRDA
-277 KELGGPVVVHAVTV
+277 KEFEGPVVIHAVTM
-291 KGKGYGPAE
+291 KGKGYSPAE
-300 NNPALFHG
+300 KNPALFHG
-308 VGPFDIATGTPKP
+308 VGPFDIASGTPKP
-321 KASTPTWTQVF
+321 KSNTNPTWTQVF
-332 SDELVKLAGD
+332 SDELINLAED
-342 DPDIVAITAA
+342 DPSIVAITAA
-352 MASGTGLAGFA
+352 MASGTGLSAFA
-363 KSYPDRFFDVGIA
+363 KAYPERFFDVGIA

-384 SALALAGK
+384 SSLALAGK

-421 IFCLDRAGLVG
+421 VFCLDRAGLVG
-432 DDGPTHHGVFDLVYL
+432 DDGPTHHGVFDLAYL
-447 RMIPGMRVLAPS
+447 RMIPNMRILAPS
-459 NDEELRAALRCAID
+459 NDEELRMALRCAMA

-486 APVAAAP
+486 APVASGA
-493 CETWRGGRALKLEDG
+493 CEPWREGHAVKIRDG
-508 NDGALLAVGRMVDV
+508 ADGALLALGRMVDV
-522 ARDVARNAA
+522 AREVAEQASRQ
-531 GHGIDL
+531 GVELSI
-537 AVWDMRWVK
+537 WDMRWAK
-546 PIDEDAVRE
+546 PIDADALRD
-555 AARTGRIFT
+555 AAHTGHIFT
-564 LEDGVVTGGFG
+564 LEDGVITGGFG
-575 SGVLEQLAEMG
+575 SGVLELLSDMG
-586 VACPVTRFGIPD
+586 ESCPVRRFGIPD
-598 AFVTQGPTD
+598 AFVTQGPVD
-607 RLFEEL
+607 KLFEVL
-613 GLDAAGIAA
+613 GLDAESISAE
-622 AVIAACRER
+622 VLAACQS

>member
-1 MARNDQALTEK
+1 MTEK

-18 SPADLGRLSYD
+18 SPAGLADLSY
-29 ELERLAFEM
+29 EQLNRLAFEL

-56 LGAVELIIALHR
+56 LGSVELIIALHR

-88 KLLTGRRRQFKTLRT
+88 KLLTGRRKQFKTLRT
-103 YDGISG
+103 YEGISG

-194 FSAYLAK
+194 FSTYLAK
-201 VRMSSQ
+201 VRMSDQ
-207 YTNLRNQVEDAF
+207 YTQLRNHVEDAF
-219 NSSGAL
+219 NASGTL

-236 KESFKQIVL
+236 KESFKQFVL

-255 VTYVGPVDG
+255 VTYIGPVDG
-264 HDIQTME
+264 HDIQTLE
-271 RIFRDA
+271 EILRDA
-277 KELGGPVVVHAVTV
+277 KALEGPVVIHAVTM

-300 NNPALFHG
+300 KNPALFHG
-308 VGPFDIATGTPKP
+308 VGPFDIASGTPKP
-321 KASTPTWTQVF
+321 KSNANPTWTQVF
-332 SDELVKLAGD
+332 SDELIKLAKE
-342 DPDIVAITAA
+342 DPSIVAITAA
-352 MASGTGLAGFA
+352 MASGTGLSAFA
-363 KSYPDRFFDVGIA
+363 KAYPERFFDVGIA

-384 SALALAGK
+384 SSLALAGK

-421 IFCLDRAGLVG
+421 VFCLDRAGLVG

-447 RMIPGMRVLAPS
+447 RMIPNMRILAPS
-459 NDEELRAALRCAID
+459 NDEELRMALRCAMA

-486 APVAAAP
+486 APVASGA
-493 CETWRGGRALKLEDG
+493 CEPWQEGHAVKVRDG
-508 NDGALLAVGRMVDV
+508 ADGALLALGRMVDIAREV
-522 ARDVARNAA
+522 AEAAARQ
-531 GHGIDL
+531 GVEL
-537 AVWDMRWVK
+537 SVWDMRWAK
-546 PIDEDAVRE
+546 PIDADALRD
-555 AARTGRIFT
+555 AAHTGHIFT
-564 LEDGVVTGGFG
+564 LEDGVITGGFG
-575 SGVLEQLAEMG
+575 SGVLELLSDMG
-586 VACPVTRFGIPD
+586 ESCPVRRFGIPD
-598 AFVTQGPTD
+598 TFVTQGPVD
-607 RLFEEL
+607 KLFEVL
-613 GLDAAGIAA
+613 GLDAESISAEVLAA
-622 AVIAACRER
+622 YQS

>member
-1 MARNDQALTEK
+1 MTEK

-18 SPADLGRLSYD
+18 SPADLADLSY
-29 ELERLAFEM
+29 EQLNRLAFEL

-56 LGAVELIIALHR
+56 LGSVELIIALHR

-88 KLLTGRRRQFKTLRT
+88 KLLTGRRKQFKTLRT
-103 YDGISG
+103 YEGISG

-194 FSAYLAK
+194 FSTYLAK
-201 VRMSSQ
+201 VRMSDQ
-207 YTNLRNQVEDAF
+207 YTQLRNHVEDAF
-219 NSSGAL
+219 NASGTL

-236 KESFKQIVL
+236 KESFKQFVL

-255 VTYVGPVDG
+255 VTYIGPVDG
-264 HDIQTME
+264 HDIQTLE
-271 RIFRDA
+271 EILRDA
-277 KELGGPVVVHAVTV
+277 KALEGPVVIHAVTM

-300 NNPALFHG
+300 KNPALFHG
-308 VGPFDIATGTPKP
+308 VGPFDIASGTPKP
-321 KASTPTWTQVF
+321 KSNANPTWTQVF
-332 SDELVKLAGD
+332 SDELIKLAED
-342 DPDIVAITAA
+342 DPSIVAITAA
-352 MASGTGLAGFA
+352 MASGTGLSAFA
-363 KSYPDRFFDVGIA
+363 KAYPERFFDVGIA

-384 SALALAGK
+384 SSLALAGK

-421 IFCLDRAGLVG
+421 VFCLDRAGLVG

-447 RMIPGMRVLAPS
+447 RMIPNMRILAPS
-459 NDEELRAALRCAID
+459 NDEELRMALRCAMA

-486 APVAAAP
+486 APVAPGA
-493 CETWRGGRALKLEDG
+493 CEPWQEGHAVKVRDG
-508 NDGALLAVGRMVDV
+508 ADGALLALGRMVDV
-522 ARDVARNAA
+522 ACEVAEVAA
-531 GHGIDL
+531 RQGVELSI
-537 AVWDMRWVK
+537 WDMRWAK
-546 PIDEDAVRE
+546 PIDADALRD
-555 AARTGRIFT
+555 AAHTGHIFT
-564 LEDGVVTGGFG
+564 LEDGVITGGFG
-575 SGVLEQLAEMG
+575 SGVLELLSDMG
-586 VACPVTRFGIPD
+586 ESCPVRRFGIPD
-598 AFVTQGPTD
+598 TFVTQGPVD
-607 RLFEEL
+607 KLFEVL
-613 GLDAAGIAA
+613 GIDAESISAEVLAA
-622 AVIAACRER
+622 YQS

>member
-1 MARNDQALTEK
+1 MTEK

-18 SPADLGRLSYD
+18 SPAGLADLSY
-29 ELERLAFEM
+29 EQLNRLAFEL

-56 LGAVELIIALHR
+56 LGSVELIIALHR

-88 KLLTGRRRQFKTLRT
+88 KLLTGRRKQFKTLRT

-194 FSAYLAK
+194 FSTYLAK
-201 VRMSSQ
+201 VRMSDQ
-207 YTNLRNQVEDAF
+207 YTQLRNHVEDAF
-219 NSSGAL
+219 NASGTL

-236 KESFKQIVL
+236 KESFKQFVL

-255 VTYVGPVDG
+255 VTYIGPVDG
-264 HDIQTME
+264 HDIQTLE
-271 RIFRDA
+271 EILRDA
-277 KELGGPVVVHAVTV
+277 KALEGPVVIHAVTM

-300 NNPALFHG
+300 KNPALFHG
-308 VGPFDIATGTPKP
+308 VGPFDIASGTPKP
-321 KASTPTWTQVF
+321 KSNANPTWTQVF
-332 SDELVKLAGD
+332 SNELIKLAKE
-342 DPDIVAITAA
+342 DPSIVAITAA
-352 MASGTGLAGFA
+352 MASGTGLSAFA
-363 KSYPDRFFDVGIA
+363 KAYPERFFDVGIA

-384 SALALAGK
+384 SSLALAGK

-421 IFCLDRAGLVG
+421 VFCLDRAGLVG

-447 RMIPGMRVLAPS
+447 RMIPNMRILAPS
-459 NDEELRAALRCAID
+459 NDEELRMALRCAMA

-486 APVAAAP
+486 APVASDV
-493 CETWRGGRALKLEDG
+493 CEPWQEGHAVKVRDG
-508 NDGALLAVGRMVDV
+508 ADGALLALGRMVDIAREV
-522 ARDVARNAA
+522 AEAAARQGAE
-531 GHGIDL
+531 L
-537 AVWDMRWVK
+537 SVWDMRWAK
-546 PIDEDAVRE
+546 PIDADALRD
-555 AARTGRIFT
+555 AAHTGHIFT
-564 LEDGVVTGGFG
+564 LEDGVITGGFG
-575 SGVLEQLAEMG
+575 SGVLELLSDMG
-586 VACPVTRFGIPD
+586 ESCPVRRFGIPD
-598 AFVTQGPTD
+598 TFVTQGPVD
-607 RLFEEL
+607 KLFEVL
-613 GLDAAGIAA
+613 GLDAESISAEVLAA
-622 AVIAACRER
+622 YQS

>member
-1 MARNDQALTEK
+1 MTEK
-12 ILDTIE
+12 ILDTID
-18 SPADLGRLSYD
+18 SPADLADLSY
-29 ELERLAFEM
+29 EQLNRLAFEL

-56 LGAVELIIALHR
+56 LGSVELIIALHR

-88 KLLTGRRRQFKTLRT
+88 KLLTGRRKRFKTLRT
-103 YDGISG
+103 YEGISG

-194 FSAYLAK
+194 FSTYLAK
-201 VRMSSQ
+201 VRMSDQ
-207 YTNLRNQVEDAF
+207 YTQLRNHVEDAF
-219 NSSGAL
+219 NASGTL

-236 KESFKQIVL
+236 KESFKQFVL

-255 VTYVGPVDG
+255 VTYIGPVDG
-264 HDIQTME
+264 HDIQTLE
-271 RIFRDA
+271 EILRDA
-277 KELGGPVVVHAVTV
+277 KALEGPVVIHAVTM

-300 NNPALFHG
+300 KNPALFHG
-308 VGPFDIATGTPKP
+308 VGPFDIASGTPKP
-321 KASTPTWTQVF
+321 KSNANPTWTQVF
-332 SDELVKLAGD
+332 SDELIKLAED
-342 DPDIVAITAA
+342 DPSIIAITAA
-352 MASGTGLAGFA
+352 MASGTGLSAFA
-363 KSYPDRFFDVGIA
+363 KAYPERFFDVGIA

-384 SALALAGK
+384 SSLALAGK

-421 IFCLDRAGLVG
+421 VFCLDRAGLVG
-432 DDGPTHHGVFDLVYL
+432 DDGPTHHGVFDLAYL
-447 RMIPGMRVLAPS
+447 RMIPNMRILAPS
-459 NDEELRAALRCAID
+459 NDEELRMALRCAMA

-486 APVAAAP
+486 APVASGA
-493 CETWRGGRALKLEDG
+493 CEPWREGHAVKIRDG
-508 NDGALLAVGRMVDV
+508 ADGALLALGRMVDV
-522 ARDVARNAA
+522 ACEVAEVAA
-531 GHGIDL
+531 RQGVELSI
-537 AVWDMRWVK
+537 WDMRWAK
-546 PIDEDAVRE
+546 PIDADALRD
-555 AARTGRIFT
+555 AAHTGHIFT
-564 LEDGVVTGGFG
+564 LEDGVITGGFG
-575 SGVLEQLAEMG
+575 SGVLELLSDMG
-586 VACPVTRFGIPD
+586 ESCPVRRFGIPD
-598 AFVTQGPTD
+598 TFVTQGPVD
-607 RLFEEL
+607 KLFEVL
-613 GLDAAGIAA
+613 GLDAESISAEVLAA
-622 AVIAACRER
+622 YQS

>member
-207 YTNLRNQVEDAF
+207 YTNRRNQVEDAF

-352 MASGTGLAGFA
+352 MASGTARRKGRSHCPFSSA
-363 KSYPDRFFDVGIA
+363 
-376 EEHAVGMA
+376 AVVPA
-384 SALALAGK
+384 TT
-392 KPVVAIYSTFMQRA
+392 STVM
-406 IDQAIVNVGLQKAHV
+406 
-421 IFCLDRAGLVG
+421 
-432 DDGPTHHGVFDLVYL
+432 
-447 RMIPGMRVLAPS
+447 
-459 NDEELRAALRCAID
+459 
-473 LEGPVAIR
+473 
-481 YPRGS
+481 
-486 APVAAAP
+486 AAP
-493 CETWRGGRALKLEDG
+493 PRST
-508 NDGALLAVGRMVDV
+508 GA
-522 ARDVARNAA
+522 
-531 GHGIDL
+531 
-537 AVWDMRWVK
+537 
-546 PIDEDAVRE
+546 
-555 AARTGRIFT
+555 
-564 LEDGVVTGGFG
+564 
-575 SGVLEQLAEMG
+575 
-586 VACPVTRFGIPD
+586 
-598 AFVTQGPTD
+598 
-607 RLFEEL
+607 
-613 GLDAAGIAA
+613 
-622 AVIAACRER
+622 